1 MNEIS
6 TKDLEARLEAGE
18 QPDMIDVREHEEVA
32 AGMIPG
38 AVHIPLME
46 LPERL
51 GELDEDKEYI
61 IICRSGNRSSMACNF
76 LGGNG
81 YNVTNMTGG
90 MLAWEGE
97 TIA

>member
-6 TKDLEARLEAGE
+6 TKDLEARLDAGE
-18 QPDMIDVREHEEVA
+18 QPNMIDVREHEEVA

-51 GELDEDKEYI
+51 GELDADKEYI
-61 IICRSGNRSSMACNF
+61 I
-76 LGGNG
+76 
-81 YNVTNMTGG
+81 
-90 MLAWEGE
+90 
-97 TIA
+97 

>member
-1 MNEIS
+1 
-6 TKDLEARLEAGE
+6 A
-18 QPDMIDVREHEEVA
+18 
-32 AGMIPG
+32 
-38 AVHIPLME
+38 
-46 LPERL
+46 
-51 GELDEDKEYI
+51 DKEYF

-90 MLAWEGE
+90 MLEWEGE